1 MASVETGRFTLDVG
15 GDVGLGLIGTVR
27 VSGAL
32 AAEKELP
39 KGAEV
44 RVVVTD
50 ADGELVATSL
60 GRVRSIAFKRHEEK
74 HGGHWTERLHGI
86 KLD

>member
-1 MASVETGRFTLDVG
+1 MTQVQMSLEVG
-15 GDVGLGLIGTVR
+15 GEIGVGLDGSFKIG
-27 VSGAL
+27 GDL
-32 AAEKELP
+32 AAIKELP

-50 ADGELVATSL
+50 EDGELVATSL
-60 GRVRSIAFKRHEEK
+60 GHVSAVTFKEHRK
-74 HGGHWTERLHGI
+74 HGVKWTERRHAV